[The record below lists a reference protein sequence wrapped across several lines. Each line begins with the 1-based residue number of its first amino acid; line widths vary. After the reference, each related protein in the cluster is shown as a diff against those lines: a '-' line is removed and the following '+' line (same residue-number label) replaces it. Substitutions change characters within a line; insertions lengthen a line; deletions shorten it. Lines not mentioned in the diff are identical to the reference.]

1 MEDLEKILSD
11 LGYTNLLDRGNEYR
25 TNAVYR
31 GGDNN
36 SSLCISKTDGRWY
49 DFKER
54 IGGRL
59 EELVKVTLNINSDE
73 AKKILADKNLS
84 SPITTIKK
92 SPDARDKVKIF
103 KKEQLDHLIKDHSYW
118 VNRGISPETIG
129 TFQGG
134 VSLSGKM
141 KNRYI
146 FPIFN
151 KHQQLIGVTG
161 RTFAPEDKRVKW
173 KHIGIKSNWIY
184 PLQFNHDVLTKLK
197 KVVLVESVG
206 DMLSLWNAGI
216 KHTIVLFGLDAS
228 ISVLNTLIKLNPV
241 EIKISLNNDES
252 QAGNK
257 AAAKLK
263 KRLDKYFSSNQSKV
277 SLPPKNDF
285 GEMSTKQIK
294 DFFSGN

>member
-1 MEDLEKILSD
+1 MQDLEKILTD

-36 SSLCISKTDGRWY
+36 SSLCISKSDGRWY

-59 EELVKVTLNINSDE
+59 EELVKVTLNINSNE

-84 SPITTIKK
+84 SPITTIKR
-92 SPDARDKVKIF
+92 SPDSKDKVKIF

-118 VNRGISPETIG
+118 VNRGISPETINV
-129 TFQGG
+129 FQGG
-134 VSLSGKM
+134 ISLNGKM
-141 KNRYI
+141 KNRYV
-146 FPIFN
+146 FPVFN
-151 KHQQLIGVTG
+151 KHQQLIGITG
-161 RTFAPEDKRVKW
+161 RTFAPEDTRVKW

-184 PLQFNHDVLTKLK
+184 PLQFNHDILVKLK
-197 KVVLVESVG
+197 KVILIESVG
-206 DMLSLWNAGI
+206 DMLSLRNAGV
-216 KHTIVLFGLDAS
+216 KNTIVLFGLDAS
-228 ISVLNTLIKLNPV
+228 ISVLNTLIKLNPT

-257 AAAKLK
+257 AATKLK
-263 KRLDKYFSSNQSKV
+263 KRLDKYFSFNQSKV
-277 SLPPKNDF
+277 FLPPKNDF
-285 GEMSTKQIK
+285 GEMSTKEIQE
-294 DFFSGN
+294 FFETR

>member
-59 EELVKVTLNINSDE
+59 EELIKVTLNIDSDE
-73 AKKILADKNLS
+73 AKKILADKNIS

-92 SPDARDKVKIF
+92 SPDSKDRVKIF
-103 KKEQLDHLIKDHSYW
+103 KKEQLDHIIKDHSYW
-118 VNRGISPETIG
+118 VDR
-129 TFQGG
+129 
-134 VSLSGKM
+134 
-141 KNRYI
+141 
-146 FPIFN
+146 
-151 KHQQLIGVTG
+151 
-161 RTFAPEDKRVKW
+161 
-173 KHIGIKSNWIY
+173 GIKSNWIY
-184 PLQFNHDVLTKLK
+184 PLQFNHDILVKSK
-197 KVVLVESVG
+197 KVILVESVG

-216 KHTIVLFGLDAS
+216 KNTIVLFGLDAS
-228 ISVLNTLIKLNPV
+228 IPVLNTLIKLNPI

-263 KRLDKYFSSNQSKV
+263 KRLDKYFSPNQSKV
-277 SLPPKNDF
+277 YLPPKNDF
-285 GEMSTKQIK
+285 GEMNTKQIK
-294 DFFSGN
+294 DFFLDH